1 MRTTLSP
8 GSPPQ
13 PHDGQRG
20 VPGLINKPGGGVVLN
35 SATAFNFNSGGIKM
49 ESLDSEETEDDDHQ
63 RRAVDLHVAAQSLD
77 VYRHERL
84 AYTEIPARRS
94 VPRPLARRISARLK
108 TLRQWI
114 LSQL

>member
-1 MRTTLSP
+1 M
-8 GSPPQ
+8 
-13 PHDGQRG
+13 
-20 VPGLINKPGGGVVLN
+20 K
-35 SATAFNFNSGGIKM
+35 
-49 ESLDSEETEDDDHQ
+49 SLDMDDADDDDHQ
-63 RRAVDLHVAAQSLD
+63 CRAVKLHAAAESLD

-94 VPRPLARRISARLK
+94 VSHPLARRISARLK